1 MSNRVTDI
9 PNLVHCWKFNNLYLA
24 GQPGEGA
31 FKELSER
38 GVKKIINIRS
48 NGEADFS
55 KDKEKVEAL
64 GMEYHHIPVLEDGK
78 LQEKAIADISSK
90 IDESDIVVHCGSAN
104 RVAGWLIVHLARNGY
119 SFDQAVKIAQDNGL
133 SSPGFIEQAEDILN
147 S

>member
-1 MSNRVTDI
+1 MNTTLIKIKDSGLIKGKINSKKVVHMSNRVTDI

-55 KDKEKVEAL
+55 KDKEK
-64 GMEYHHIPVLEDGK
+64 Y
-78 LQEKAIADISSK
+78 ISSF
-90 IDESDIVVHCGSAN
+90 N
-104 RVAGWLIVHLARNGY
+104 L
-119 SFDQAVKIAQDNGL
+119 
-133 SSPGFIEQAEDILN
+133 
-147 S
+147 